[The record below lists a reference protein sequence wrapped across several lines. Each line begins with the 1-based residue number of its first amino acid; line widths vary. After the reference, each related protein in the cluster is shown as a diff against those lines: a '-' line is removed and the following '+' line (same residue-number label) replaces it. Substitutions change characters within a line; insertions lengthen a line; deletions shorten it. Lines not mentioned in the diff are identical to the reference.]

1 MTLPHVSRP
10 RCLSSLVIAGF
21 ALLVA
26 ARPLPAQKFEEQS
39 EVVAVEVPVNVV
51 GRDGEP
57 VRGLTAADFEVY
69 DGGQRQTVTHFEVID
84 LAALGAAPAAEPET
98 GLSGTGRRHFLLLFD
113 LSFSTPTAVLRARLA
128 ARDFLLNDLH
138 PSDLAAVAT
147 FSLEQGPKLV
157 ITFTTD
163 RAQLA
168 RAIDTLGMRR
178 ASDAGRTDPL
188 RFLIDP
194 GTQPAGA
201 GADTS
206 SDSAGLRAQR
216 DQMVSEYLQAIS
228 MAAERSERIFEA
240 GRISSYSRAL
250 ADVAKTLNV
259 VEGRKHV
266 LFFSEGFDSRLMLGR
281 PTTETDA
288 ETDNQ
293 NIMSGRSYNV
303 DNDAR
308 YGNTSLQNDLNRM
321 LEEFRRADCV
331 IQAVD
336 IGGLRASGDARERGR
351 ASGEEALFVL
361 ANGTGGE
368 LFKDANNLREPLGR
382 VLAHTSVTYQLTFQR
397 SDLKHDGAYHRLRV
411 KANLPAGA
419 RLSHR
424 SGYYA
429 PRPFQELDPLERN
442 LLAAQGIVDA
452 VARKDVELN
461 VLLAP
466 FRASEQLAY
475 VPVIIE
481 VGGASL
487 LAGHT
492 KEKLNVE
499 FYTYVSDGLGRMR
512 DFFTQMVALEL
523 GKGRKAIAEGGVKYY
538 GHFDLPP
545 GEYLVRVLVRNN
557 DTGRTGVQSVP
568 LSVPAYS
575 LAQPVLLPPFFME
588 DRQRWIMVREKT
600 GDGQQASVVYPFTLA
615 GEPYVPA
622 ARPVLS
628 EGDKARL
635 CLVAYNLGQGD
646 VSLTSLVVGADGR
659 ASDGGRLANVERTPT
674 GIQGLDKLVATFE
687 PSGLG
692 AGDYVLKVAVK
703 DPTTGLE
710 RASSVAFHVVD

>member
-1 MTLPHVSRP
+1 MSLPRVLRP
-10 RCLSSLVIAGF
+10 RRLVPLVV
-21 ALLVA
+21 ALLA
-26 ARPLPAQKFEEQS
+26 AGPLLAQSFEEQS

-57 VRGLTAADFEVY
+57 VRGLTAADFEVF
-69 DGGQRQTVTHFEVID
+69 DGGRRQTITHFEVVD
-84 LAALGAAPAAEPET
+84 LEALGAAPRAALTEE
-98 GLSGTGRRHFLLLFD
+98 LAGTARRHFLLLFD
-113 LSFSTPTAVLRARLA
+113 LSFSTPTSVLRARLA

-157 ITFTTD
+157 ITFTSD

-168 RAIDTLGMRR
+168 RAVDTLGMRR
-178 ASDAGRTDPL
+178 AFDAQRTDPL
-188 RFLIDP
+188 QFLIEP
-194 GTQPAGA
+194 GL
-201 GADTS
+201 ADVGGGGTDAS
-206 SDSAGLRAQR
+206 SDSAGIRAQR
-216 DQMVSEYLQAIS
+216 DQMLNEHLQALS
-228 MAAERSERIFEA
+228 FAAEKSERIFET

-250 ADVAKTLNV
+250 ADVARTLNV
-259 VEGRKHV
+259 VKGRKHV

-281 PTTETDA
+281 PTTEADA
-288 ETDNQ
+288 DSDNQ
-293 NIMSGRSYNV
+293 SIMAGRSYNV

-336 IGGLRASGDARERGR
+336 IGGLRATGDARDRSR
-351 ASGEEALFVL
+351 ASGEEALFFL
-361 ANGTGGE
+361 ANETGGE

-382 VLAHTSVTYQLTFQR
+382 VLAHTSVTYLLSFQR
-397 SDLKHDGAYHRLRV
+397 SDLKHDGSYRRLRV
-411 KANLPAGA
+411 KAELPPGA

-429 PRPFQELDPLERN
+429 PRPFKELHPLERN
-442 LLAAQGIVDA
+442 LLAAQGIAEAEQRRDVD
-452 VARKDVELN
+452 LN

-466 FRASEQLAY
+466 FRATEQQAY

-481 VGGASL
+481 AGGASL
-487 LAGHT
+487 LAGH
-492 KEKLNVE
+492 KGDKLNVE
-499 FYTYVSDGLGRMR
+499 FYTYVSDAQGRMR

-523 GKGRKAIAEGGVKYY
+523 GKGRRAIAEGGVKYY
-538 GHFDLPP
+538 GHFDLAP
-545 GEYLVRVLVRNN
+545 GEYLVRVLVRNS
-557 DTGRTGVQSVP
+557 DTGRTGVHTVP

-588 DRQRWIMVREKT
+588 DRQRWILVREKN

-622 ARPVLS
+622 ARPVLG

-646 VSLTSLVVGADGR
+646 VSLTSHVTDSDGR
-659 ASDGGRLANVERTPT
+659 TSDGGRLAMVERTPT

-687 PSGLG
+687 PFGLG
-692 AGDYVLKVAVK
+692 AGDYVLRVAVK